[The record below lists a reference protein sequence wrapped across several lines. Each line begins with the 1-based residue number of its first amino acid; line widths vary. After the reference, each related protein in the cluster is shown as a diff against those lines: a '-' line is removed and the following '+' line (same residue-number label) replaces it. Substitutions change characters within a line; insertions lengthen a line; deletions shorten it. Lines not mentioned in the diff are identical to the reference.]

1 MISTVR
7 LQGSTVLLDG
17 DFSSGPSKGLK
28 ERRQEGAWEGL
39 GDQREVK
46 SPRV

>member
-1 MISTVR
+1 MWWMQESTV
-7 LQGSTVLLDG
+7 LLLDG

-28 ERRQEGAWEGL
+28 KGGQEGAWEGL
-39 GDQREVK
+39 GDQSEVK